1 MIKFSISGIKC
12 FKACRR
18 MYEVK
23 YIEGLEPVEKP
34 EGASKISDN
43 IPAPEVTRAER

>member
-1 MIKFSISGIKC
+1 MRRLSISSIKC

-18 MYEVK
+18 EYELK

-34 EGASKISDN
+34 DSIRYSRRSRDEH
-43 IPAPEVTRAER
+43 